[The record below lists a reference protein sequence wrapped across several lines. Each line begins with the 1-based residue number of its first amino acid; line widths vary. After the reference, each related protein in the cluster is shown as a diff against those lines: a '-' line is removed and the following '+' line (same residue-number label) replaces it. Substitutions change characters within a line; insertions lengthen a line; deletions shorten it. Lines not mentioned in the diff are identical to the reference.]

1 MELKAI
7 IHNEQGLIIKI
18 AKNATITEHGIEV
31 EEIPKPS
38 DLYPVFSLIPA
49 VSLDKVSI
57 VKFNYDTETKIVS
70 GYYDSEDVLQE
81 INFELNEQNKF
92 LLDNNALYWINN
104 KITKI

>member
-1 MELKAI
+1 MELKSI

-18 AKNATITEHGIEV
+18 AKNATITEYGIEL
-31 EEIPKPS
+31 EEMPKAS

-49 VSLDKVSI
+49 ISLDKVSVI
-57 VKFNYDTETKIVS
+57 RFIYDAATKIVS
-70 GYYDSEDVLQE
+70 GYYDSDDVLQE